1 MTKHTRAKWAERIR
15 EWRASGLSAEE
26 FAAGQDYEPASLRW
40 AASQLQP
47 ERQPGAST
55 ASRSGPKAPRRRR
68 SAETSP
74 APPSEAPR
82 FLPVR
87 LRRRPEPALAEMIVE
102 VGGARIRVSSGVDV
116 ALLGDVVRA
125 LQGVGR

>member
-15 EWRASGLSAEE
+15 EWRTSGLSAED
-26 FAAGQDYEPASLRW
+26 FAAGKGYEGASLRW
-40 AASQLQP
+40 AVSQIQP
-47 ERQPGAST
+47 EMS
-55 ASRSGPKAPRRRR
+55 SRSMTEPAARPKAPRRRGAIAK
-68 SAETSP
+68 SAVAP
-74 APPSEAPR
+74 AQAPR

-87 LRRRPEPALAEMIVE
+87 MRRAEPPVAEMIVE
-102 VGGARIRVSSGVDV
+102 VGGARIRVSRGVDV

>member
-1 MTKHTRAKWAERIR
+1 MTKHTRAKWAERIG
-15 EWRASGLSAEE
+15 EWRTSGLSAED
-26 FAAGQDYEPASLRW
+26 FAAGKDYEPASLRW

-47 ERQPGAST
+47 ERLPRASS
-55 ASRSGPKAPRRRR
+55 ASRSVPKERRRR
-68 SAETSP
+68 RGAELSP
-74 APPSEAPR
+74 TPPSEAPR

-87 LRRRPEPALAEMIVE
+87 LRHRPEPALAEMIVE
-102 VGGARIRVSSGVDV
+102 VGDARIRVSRGVDV